1 MYLGYQ
7 NGKIK
12 FYTKEIL
19 NPYLYQIER
28 SEHADKEYI
37 LEGEEYVLKD
47 DAWAEKRAQKEADRI
62 AQLSLTKREL
72 FLCLYKALKVTPQMV
87 RKNIEDNPEALIEFD
102 YAEKYYR
109 GNPLVES
116 LGKVL
121 GLDSKVI
128 DEIFL
133 SGGNPDVLNNLEGGG
148 EIDA

>member
-28 SEHADKEYI
+28 SELTDKEYI

-47 DAWAEKRAQKEADRI
+47 DDWAEKQAQKEADRI

-116 LGKVL
+116 LGKIL

-133 SGGNPDVLNNLEGGG
+133 SGGKPDVLNNLEGGE